1 MARDIPYKTFVD
13 AMDFGTLEWTEDVVK
28 RYIDIEPFHLN
39 NSGVVHGGVILS
51 LMDSASGR
59 CGQYAPPG
67 TPKVSSM
74 TVTLNTSFVGQTRGG
89 RLVATA
95 RKVSSGRS
103 LYFTAVEVHNDAGE
117 LVATASGVHRWRAGH
132 GPGAKKGAADQPA
145 PTSESSAKD

>member
-13 AMDFGTLEWTEDVVK
+13 AMHFGTLEWTEDVVK

-59 CGQYAPPG
+59 SGQYAPPG

-74 TVTLNTSFVGQTRGG
+74 TVTLNTSFIGQTRSG

-117 LVATASGVHRWRAGH
+117 VVATASGVHRWRAGH
-132 GPGAKKGAADQPA
+132 GPGAKQHVAENEGNTDQV
-145 PTSESSAKD
+145 SNRG

>member
-1 MARDIPYKTFVD
+1 
-13 AMDFGTLEWTEDVVK
+13 
-28 RYIDIEPFHLN
+28 
-39 NSGVVHGGVILS
+39 
-51 LMDSASGR
+51 
-59 CGQYAPPG
+59 
-67 TPKVSSM
+67 M

-132 GPGAKKGAADQPA
+132 GPGAKKGTPERHTASA
-145 PTSESSAKD
+145 ESSAKA